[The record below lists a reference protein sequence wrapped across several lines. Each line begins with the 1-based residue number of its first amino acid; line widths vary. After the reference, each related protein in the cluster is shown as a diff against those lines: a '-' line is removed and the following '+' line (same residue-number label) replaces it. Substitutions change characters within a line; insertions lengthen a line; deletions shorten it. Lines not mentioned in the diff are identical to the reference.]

1 MWACPYSSCAW
12 WEASSSPTSAPDAQG
27 IHARPASELVKEL
40 KGVTSV
46 VKLTKEGKTV
56 EAKKLMAVM
65 SLGIKCGQ
73 EVTVTVEGE
82 DEDAVAEKLEN
93 FFKTNL

>member
-1 MWACPYSSCAW
+1 MKEFKYVI
-12 WEASSSPTSAPDAQG
+12 TDAQG
-27 IHARPASELVKEL
+27 IHARPASELVQEL

>member
-1 MWACPYSSCAW
+1 MKEFKYVI
-12 WEASSSPTSAPDAQG
+12 TDAQG
-27 IHARPASELVKEL
+27 IHARPASKLVKEL

>member
-1 MWACPYSSCAW
+1 MKEFKYVI
-12 WEASSSPTSAPDAQG
+12 TDAQG

-40 KGVTSV
+40 EGVTSV

>member
-1 MWACPYSSCAW
+1 MKEFKYVI
-12 WEASSSPTSAPDAQG
+12 TDAQG

-65 SLGIKCGQ
+65 SLGVKKGN
-73 EVTVTVEGE
+73 EVIITADG
-82 DEDAVAEKLEN
+82 AAEEEAIAEIQKVLEE
-93 FFKTNL
+93 NL

>member
-1 MWACPYSSCAW
+1 MKEFKYVI
-12 WEASSSPTSAPDAQG
+12 TDAQG
-27 IHARPASELVKEL
+27 IHARPASGLVKEL

>member
-1 MWACPYSSCAW
+1 MKEFKYVI
-12 WEASSSPTSAPDAQG
+12 TDAQG
-27 IHARPASELVKEL
+27 IHARPASELVKEH

>member
-1 MWACPYSSCAW
+1 MKEFKYVI
-12 WEASSSPTSAPDAQG
+12 TDAQG

-82 DEDAVAEKLEN
+82 DEDAVAEKL
-93 FFKTNL
+93 

>member
-1 MWACPYSSCAW
+1 MKEFKYVI
-12 WEASSSPTSAPDAQG
+12 TDAQG
-27 IHARPASELVKEL
+27 IHARPASELVKEP

>member
-1 MWACPYSSCAW
+1 MKEFKYVI
-12 WEASSSPTSAPDAQG
+12 TDAQG
-27 IHARPASELVKEL
+27 IHARPASELVNEL

>member
-1 MWACPYSSCAW
+1 MCIR
-12 WEASSSPTSAPDAQG
+12 D
-27 IHARPASELVKEL
+27 RL

>member
-1 MWACPYSSCAW
+1 MGC
-12 WEASSSPTSAPDAQG
+12 
-27 IHARPASELVKEL
+27 PASELVKEL

>member
-1 MWACPYSSCAW
+1 
-12 WEASSSPTSAPDAQG
+12 
-27 IHARPASELVKEL
+27 
-40 KGVTSV
+40 
-46 VKLTKEGKTV
+46 
-56 EAKKLMAVM
+56 MAVM

-93 FFKTNL
+93 FFKKRFQVRK

>member
-1 MWACPYSSCAW
+1 MKEFKYVI
-12 WEASSSPTSAPDAQG
+12 TDAQG
-27 IHARPASELVKEL
+27 IHARPASELVIEL
-40 KGVTSV
+40 KGVSSV

>member
-1 MWACPYSSCAW
+1 MKEFKYVI
-12 WEASSSPTSAPDAQG
+12 TDAQG
-27 IHARPASELVKEL
+27 IHARPASEL
-40 KGVTSV
+40 

-73 EVTVTVEGE
+73 EITVTVEGE

-93 FFKTNL
+93 FFKANL

>member
-1 MWACPYSSCAW
+1 MKEFKYVI
-12 WEASSSPTSAPDAQG
+12 TDAQG

-40 KGVTSV
+40 KG
-46 VKLTKEGKTV
+46 GKTV

>member
-1 MWACPYSSCAW
+1 MKEFKYVI
-12 WEASSSPTSAPDAQG
+12 TDAQG

-56 EAKKLMAVM
+56 EAKKLMAV
-65 SLGIKCGQ
+65 GIKCGQ

>member
-1 MWACPYSSCAW
+1 MKEFKYVI
-12 WEASSSPTSAPDAQG
+12 TDAQG
-27 IHARPASELVKEL
+27 INARPASELVKEL
-40 KGVTSV
+40 KGVSSV

-73 EVTVTVEGE
+73 EITVTVEGE
-82 DEDAVAEKLEN
+82 DEDAVAERLEN

>member
-1 MWACPYSSCAW
+1 MKEFKYVI
-12 WEASSSPTSAPDAQG
+12 TDAQG

-73 EVTVTVEGE
+73 EVTVTKQICKITT
-82 DEDAVAEKLEN
+82 EKRFWKRML
-93 FFKTNL
+93 

>member
-1 MWACPYSSCAW
+1 MKEFKYVI
-12 WEASSSPTSAPDAQG
+12 TDAQG
-27 IHARPASELVKEL
+27 IHARPAAELVKEL

>member
-1 MWACPYSSCAW
+1 MHR
-12 WEASSSPTSAPDAQG
+12 G

>member
-1 MWACPYSSCAW
+1 MKEFKYVI
-12 WEASSSPTSAPDAQG
+12 TDAQG
-27 IHARPASELVKEL
+27 IHTRPASELVKEL

>member
-1 MWACPYSSCAW
+1 MKEFKYVI
-12 WEASSSPTSAPDAQG
+12 TDAQV

>member
-1 MWACPYSSCAW
+1 MKEFKYVI
-12 WEASSSPTSAPDAQG
+12 TDAQG
-27 IHARPASELVKEL
+27 IHARPASELVKER
-40 KGVTSV
+40 KGVSSV

-73 EVTVTVEGE
+73 EITVTVEGE
-82 DEDAVAEKLEN
+82 DEDAVAERLEN

>member
-1 MWACPYSSCAW
+1 MHRESM
-12 WEASSSPTSAPDAQG
+12 
-27 IHARPASELVKEL
+27 L
-40 KGVTSV
+40 

>member
-1 MWACPYSSCAW
+1 MESS
-12 WEASSSPTSAPDAQG
+12 
-27 IHARPASELVKEL
+27 RASELVKEL

>member
-1 MWACPYSSCAW
+1 MKQSCVNL
-12 WEASSSPTSAPDAQG
+12 SA
-27 IHARPASELVKEL
+27 HPASELVKEL

>member
-1 MWACPYSSCAW
+1 ML
-12 WEASSSPTSAPDAQG
+12 G

-93 FFKTNL
+93 FFKNKSVR